1 MSQLPPVSVPPAGVS
16 LGQLALASTIG
27 AVVGG
32 VIVAEMLKSAARA
45 WTRES
50 RRR

>member
-1 MSQLPPVSVPPAGVS
+1 MTNQPPGSVPSPGVS

-32 VIVAEMLKSAARA
+32 VIVAEILKSAARA